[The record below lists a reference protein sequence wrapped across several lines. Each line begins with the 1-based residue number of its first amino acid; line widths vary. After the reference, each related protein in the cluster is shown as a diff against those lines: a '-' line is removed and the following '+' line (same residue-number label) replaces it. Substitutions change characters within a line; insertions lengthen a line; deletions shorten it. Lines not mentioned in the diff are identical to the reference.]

1 MHVKS
6 RKIRNTIDDSRMS
19 GAVAR
24 KRCDPAEKQTVKH
37 VTFGA
42 RGAPFPSGRR
52 GPLPDLPTLSKKWGI
67 GSWKTRKITWGLRRP
82 FRELSTLSRICG
94 PGSRYRRE
102 FTGNLRR
109 LLRPSRGIRGP
120 GLGSVV
126 FYRAE
131 WAPEPPRRPVRKAPD
146 QDLPERPTSGM
157 ENITICP

>member
-1 MHVKS
+1 MHVKL

-52 GPLPDLPTLSKKWGI
+52 GPFPDLPTLSTKWGI
-67 GSWKTRKITWGLRRP
+67 GSWKTRKITWDLRRP

-146 QDLPERPTSGM
+146 QDLPESSISAM
-157 ENITICP
+157 QTIAICL